1 MLEFGITQAASLQVG
16 CTLNNLLDCGHAYMS
31 VLRMSD
37 DITDFRKNI
46 SDAVVTVPREPGLG
60 VSVADDKLDA
70 YTVDYLK
77 IEREVAGRS
86 SVRKASKSKSCP
98 PESRRQKKVKA

>member
-1 MLEFGITQAASLQVG
+1 
-16 CTLNNLLDCGHAYMS
+16 MS

-77 IEREVAGRS
+77 IERKAPVRS
-86 SVRKASKSKSCP
+86 SVRKTLKSSSGP
-98 PESRRQKKVKA
+98 PGSRRQRMRRA

>member
-1 MLEFGITQAASLQVG
+1 
-16 CTLNNLLDCGHAYMS
+16 MS

-60 VSVADDKLDA
+60 VSVDDGKLDT

-77 IEREVAGRS
+77 IEHKAPVRS
-86 SVRKASKSKSCP
+86 SARKTRKSNSGP
-98 PESRRQKKVKA
+98 RESRRQRKQRT